1 MKPETKITVNNLI
14 STMWPYCPIVIWLFQ
29 LWLVLLFSISMKAVQ
44 PSTELRV
51 DWDVNNML
59 ASVSRLI
66 ISKMMTSSAIGAGK
80 ELYQFSP
87 HRKVHQIETAD
98 DYQPFSFLSSV

>member
-1 MKPETKITVNNLI
+1 MALLPNCDLI
-14 STMWPYCPIVIWLFQ
+14 VSIVAGFIILDFNIIRTT
-29 LWLVLLFSISMKAVQ
+29 LEI
-44 PSTELRV
+44 RV

-59 ASVSRLI
+59 ASISRLI
-66 ISKMMTSSAIGAGK
+66 TSKMMTSSAIGAGK

-87 HRKVHQIETAD
+87 HRKVHQIESAD